1 MSDQT
6 DDALK
11 RVRETFATAAEEAEQ
26 LSESAK
32 QDVEDAIDD
41 LEARIEDL
49 RNSS

>member
-1 MSDQT
+1 MSDKT
-6 DDALK
+6 DKALQ
-11 RVRETFATAAEEAEQ
+11 RVRDTFDTATEEAEQ

-32 QDVEDAIDD
+32 QDVTEAIDD